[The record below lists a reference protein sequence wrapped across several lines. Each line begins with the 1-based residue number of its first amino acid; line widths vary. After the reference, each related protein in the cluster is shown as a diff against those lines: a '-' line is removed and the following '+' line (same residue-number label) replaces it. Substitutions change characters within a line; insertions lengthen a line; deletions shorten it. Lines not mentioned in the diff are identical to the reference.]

1 MNQKMTINE
10 LYEKVRDGIII
21 SDIALQREI
30 IYNTE
35 KQRLVIDSIV
45 KDIPLPAFYLWKNDN
60 GILEVLDGKQRIEA
74 IKRFK
79 ENDIEYNGLLWRQ
92 TSADIQQII
101 NDYELSIIVC
111 KGTEQLKREIFRRIN
126 TLGVPLSAYEVLN
139 GLYNGEYLRGLTAYV
154 SNDRDA
160 IKVLGSNSRGANQIK
175 VLKMLKQLK
184 GFADIDSYVKE
195 NIDNSF
201 AADQRQITRYIKF
214 VGDIFEKYNDL
225 DIKFRLAIDYIRD
238 ITIWKEHRIEI
249 NRELAKFLRSD
260 AAKLL
265 DKETEYRNIIL
276 AIVEGISVDSKRL
289 FTEDDKLELLR
300 QSTEQNG
307 KYECKKCHRYFYPE
321 ELTIDHIEAW
331 SRGGRT
337 VLSNAQLL
345 CRPCNSAKGNR

>member
-1 MNQKMTINE
+1 MNQKLTIKE
-10 LYEKVRDGIII
+10 LYEKVRDGVII

-30 IYNTE
+30 IYNVD
-35 KQRLVIDSIV
+35 KQRLVIDSVV
-45 KDIPLPAFYLWKNDN
+45 KGIPLPAFYLWKNEND
-60 GILEVLDGKQRIEA
+60 ILEVLDGKQRIEA
-74 IKRFK
+74 IVRFK

-101 NDYELSIIVC
+101 NDYELTVIVC
-111 KGTEQLKREIFRRIN
+111 EGTEQLKREIFKRIN

-160 IKVLGSNSRGANQIK
+160 LKVLGSNSRGNNQIK
-175 VLKMLKQLK
+175 ILKLLKQLK
-184 GFADIDSYVKE
+184 GFTDVDSYVKE
-195 NIDNSF
+195 NKDNSF
-201 AADQRQITRYIKF
+201 AADQRQIGRYIKF
-214 VGDIFEKYNDL
+214 VGDIFDKYNDL
-225 DIKFRLAIDYIRD
+225 DIKFRLAIEFIRD
-238 ITIWKEHRIEI
+238 VSIWKEHRTEI
-249 NRELAKFLRSD
+249 NSKLAKFLKSD

-265 DKETEYRNIIL
+265 NKEQEYRNIIL

-300 QSTEQNG
+300 QQTPQNG
-307 KYECKKCHRYFYPE
+307 KYECKQCHRYFYPD
-321 ELTIDHIEAW
+321 ELTVDHIEAW